1 MTENTMDASMM
12 GGWLMSG
19 SGSGFL
25 FILVLL
31 LAAAVTVKYLFF
43 GGRRDG

>member
-1 MTENTMDASMM
+1 MTENMMDASMM

-19 SGSGFL
+19 IGFL
-25 FILVLL
+25 VILVLL
-31 LAAAVTVKYLFF
+31 LAAAVMIKYLFF

>member
-1 MTENTMDASMM
+1 MTENTMDTSMM

-19 SGSGFL
+19 IGFL
-25 FILVLL
+25 VVLVLL